1 MSREIT
7 KVFCSNRNRIGTV
20 CSDQD
25 GLFIKYT
32 AEILHVDGGVYG
44 SKNEVIER
52 LPDPPG
58 ELSPG
63 YCTRCSKV
71 VALDAVA
78 LRKAGLDGASSIAFP
93 FAHTADHLWADA
105 GFPPLYPPGMT
116 RGSTD
121 PR

>member
-7 KVFCSNRNRIGTV
+7 KVFCSNRNQIGTV

-32 AEILHVDGGVYG
+32 AEILHADGGVYG

-63 YCTRCSKV
+63 YCTRCRKAV
-71 VALDAVA
+71 TLDAAA
-78 LRKAGLDGASSIAFP
+78 LRKAGLDGAASLALP
-93 FAHTADHLWADA
+93 FADTADRIWADA
-105 GFPPLYPPGMT
+105 GFPPLYPPGTT
-116 RGSTD
+116 RGKAD